1 MQVILLER
9 IERLGTIG
17 DEVTVKTGFARNYLL
32 PQKKALRA
40 NDANRK
46 LFVAQRVQIEA
57 DNAKRR
63 TVAEQD
69 AKALDGKTVV
79 LIRQASELGQLYGSV
94 SSRDVADALSEGAVK
109 VSKTQVVLDK
119 PIKTL
124 GLHKVRLVLHPE
136 VTLTID
142 ANVARSA
149 EEAELQAKGVT
160 LADMQAAED
169 AEAHAEAEAQAEAD
183 AGPAEEAVEDAAA

>member
-40 NDANRK
+40 NEANRK
-46 LFVAQRVQIEA
+46 LFVAQRAQIEA

-63 TVAEQD
+63 IAAEQD
-69 AKALDGKTVV
+69 AKALEGKTVV

-136 VTLTID
+136 VTLVIE

-169 AEAHAEAEAQAEAD
+169 AEAEAEAQAQAEAD
-183 AGPAEEAVEDAAA
+183 AGPAQDATEDAAA

>member
-40 NDANRK
+40 NEANRK
-46 LFVAQRVQIEA
+46 LFVAQRAQIEA

-63 TVAEQD
+63 TAAEQD
-69 AKALDGKTVV
+69 AKALEGKTVV

-136 VTLTID
+136 VTLVIE

-169 AEAHAEAEAQAEAD
+169 AEAQAEAQAQAEAD
-183 AGPAEEAVEDAAA
+183 AGPAEDATEDAAA